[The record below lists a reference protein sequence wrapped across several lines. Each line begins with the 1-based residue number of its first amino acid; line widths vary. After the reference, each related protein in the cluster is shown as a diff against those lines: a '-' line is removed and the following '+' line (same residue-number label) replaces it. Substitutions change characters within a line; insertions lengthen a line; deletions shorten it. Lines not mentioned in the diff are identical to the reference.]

1 MPIQTLQPEQL
12 FPSAPFGFSQ
22 VVVSTGSRHIH
33 CAGQTAWDAD
43 RQLVGG
49 MDLGKQMRQ
58 ALENV
63 GHALEAA
70 GASPADVVRIMTFVV
85 DYRPDHALV
94 LGQAMAEF
102 FGADTL
108 PAATLIGVQA
118 LAMPEFL
125 VEVQATAVVDE

>member
-1 MPIQTLQPEQL
+1 MSTEALQPEQL

-33 CAGQTAWDAD
+33 CAGQTAWDTEM
-43 RQLVGG
+43 QLVGG
-49 MDLGKQMRQ
+49 LDLGKQMRK

-70 GASPADVVRIMTFVV
+70 GASPANVVRTIIFVV
-85 DYRPDHALV
+85 DYQREYAEV
-94 LGQAMAEF
+94 IGQAMAEF
-102 FGADTL
+102 FGTDRL
-108 PAATLIGVQA
+108 PASTLIGVQA

-125 VEVQATAVVDE
+125 VEVQATAVIDE

>member
-1 MPIQTLQPEQL
+1 MPNESIQPEQL

-33 CAGQTAWDAD
+33 CAGQTAWDKD
-43 RQLVGG
+43 MQPVGG
-49 MDLGKQMRQ
+49 MDLGKQMQ
-58 ALENV
+58 KALENV

-70 GASPADVVRIMTFVV
+70 GASPANVVRIITFVV
-85 DYRPDHALV
+85 DYRPEYAAV
-94 LGQAMAEF
+94 LGQAMAGF
-102 FGADTL
+102 FEPDNL

>member
-1 MPIQTLQPEQL
+1 MSIEYLQPEQL
-12 FPSAPFGFSQ
+12 FSSVPFGFSQ

-33 CAGQTAWDAD
+33 CAGQTAWDQD

-49 MDLGKQMRQ
+49 MDLGKQMQ
-58 ALENV
+58 KALENV

-85 DYRPDHALV
+85 DYRPDYAAV

-125 VEVQATAVVDE
+125 VEVQATAVVEK

>member
-1 MPIQTLQPEQL
+1 MSTKTLQPEQL

-22 VVVSTGSRHIH
+22 AVVSTGSRYIH
-33 CAGQTAWDAD
+33 CAGQTAWDED
-43 RQLVGG
+43 MQLVGG
-49 MDLGKQMRQ
+49 MDLGKQMHK

-70 GASPADVVRIMTFVV
+70 GASPANVVRIMTFVV
-85 DYRPDHALV
+85 DYRPEHIEV
-94 LGQAMAEF
+94 LGRATAQF
-102 FGADTL
+102 FGPDNL

-125 VEVQATAVVDE
+125 VEVQVTAVIDE

>member
-49 MDLGKQMRQ
+49 MDLGKQMQ
-58 ALENV
+58 KALENV

-85 DYRPDHALV
+85 DYRPDYAVV

>member
-1 MPIQTLQPEQL
+1 MSTEALQPEQL

-33 CAGQTAWDAD
+33 CAGQTAWDTEM
-43 RQLVGG
+43 QLVGG
-49 MDLGKQMRQ
+49 LDLGKQMRK

-70 GASPADVVRIMTFVV
+70 GASPANVVRTIIFVV
-85 DYRPDHALV
+85 DYQREHAEV
-94 LGQAMAEF
+94 IGQAMAEF
-102 FGADTL
+102 FGTDRL
-108 PAATLIGVQA
+108 PASTLIGVQA

-125 VEVQATAVVDE
+125 VEVQATAVIDE

>member
-1 MPIQTLQPEQL
+1 MSTEALQPEQL

-33 CAGQTAWDAD
+33 CAGQTAWDKEM
-43 RQLVGG
+43 QLVGG
-49 MDLGKQMRQ
+49 LDLGKQMRK

-70 GASPADVVRIMTFVV
+70 GASPANVVRTIIFVV
-85 DYRPDHALV
+85 DYQRKYAEV
-94 LGQAMAEF
+94 IGQAMAEF
-102 FGADTL
+102 FGTDHL
-108 PAATLIGVQA
+108 PASTLIGVQA

-125 VEVQATAVVDE
+125 VEVQATAVIDE

>member
-1 MPIQTLQPEQL
+1 MPTKTLQPEQL

-22 VVVSTGSRHIH
+22 VVVSTGSRYIH

-43 RQLVGG
+43 MQLVGG
-49 MDLGKQMRQ
+49 MDLGQQMQ
-58 ALENV
+58 KALENV

-70 GASPADVVRIMTFVV
+70 AASPTDVVRIVTFVV
-85 DYRPDHALV
+85 DYRPDYAAV

-102 FGADTL
+102 FGPDTL

-125 VEVQATAVVDE
+125 VEVQATAVVD

>member
-70 GASPADVVRIMTFVV
+70 GASPTDVVRIMTFVV
-85 DYRPDHALV
+85 DYRPDYAVV

-125 VEVQATAVVDE
+125 VEVQATAVVEK

>member
-22 VVVSTGSRHIH
+22 VVVSSGDRYIH
-33 CAGQTAWDAD
+33 CAGQTAWDND
-43 RQLVGG
+43 MQLVGG
-49 MDLGKQMRQ
+49 MDLGKQMRK

-85 DYRPDHALV
+85 DYRPEYAAV

-102 FGADTL
+102 FGADNL
-108 PAATLIGVQA
+108 PAATLVGVQA

-125 VEVQATAVVDE
+125 VEVQATAVVEK